1 MFNAPP
7 PESPDPPNP
16 LDDAEKIENLCL
28 AIHEAMNTDSIR
40 VIAAEEG
47 LWWRLC
53 PADSYSPCYLPA
65 TISLDSLLGRGAL
78 EVRDRLKLGVTLA
91 AAMMQLHTTK
101 WLGESGS
108 WGKRDI
114 LFPQGTSNIE
124 TDDGEAVSIR
134 KPIIENPFL
143 RQVFSTQRQETTK
156 PTKSE
161 SLVSLFVQYDRTVF
175 SLGIVLIEL
184 WVGKRLEDLPEYP
197 QNDVQNIDIAQY
209 LTADLLMDTLREQ
222 AGPMYGDAGKI
233 LLRIFVLYLTI
244 PSSETMYQRFRP
256 P

>member
-7 PESPDPPNP
+7 PESPDPPNS

-28 AIHEAMNTDSIR
+28 AIHEAINTDSIR
-40 VIAAEEG
+40 AIAAEEG
-47 LWWRLC
+47 IWWRLC

-65 TISLDSLLGRGAL
+65 TISLDSLLKRGPL

-91 AAMMQLHTTK
+91 MAVMQLHTTK
-101 WLGESGS
+101 WLGKSGS

-114 LFPQGTSNIE
+114 FFPQETSKIE
-124 TDDGEAVSIR
+124 TEDGEAVSIR
-134 KPIIENPFL
+134 KPIIDNLFV
-143 RQVFSTQRQETTK
+143 RQVFSTQQETTK

-161 SLVSLFVQYDRTVF
+161 SLVSLFVQYDRSVF
-175 SLGIVLIEL
+175 SLGIVLVEL

-209 LTADLLMDTLREQ
+209 LTVDLLMDKLREQ

-233 LLRIFVLYLTI
+233 ILRIFVLYLTI